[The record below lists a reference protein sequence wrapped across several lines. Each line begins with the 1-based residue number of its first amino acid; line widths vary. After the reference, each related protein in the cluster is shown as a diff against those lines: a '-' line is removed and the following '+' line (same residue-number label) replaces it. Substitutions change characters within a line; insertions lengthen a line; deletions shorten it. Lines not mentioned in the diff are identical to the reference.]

1 MQITSE
7 STVAPTRRL
16 VSADLGE
23 EVILLHLETG
33 LYYGLEN
40 VGARIWKLLQKP
52 VKVGEIESALLDE
65 YEVEPET
72 CHAEVVTLLQRL
84 IDQNLVEV
92 TGP

>member
-23 EVILLHLETG
+23 EVILLHLENG

-52 VKVGEIESALLDE
+52 VKVGEIERALLDE
-65 YEVEPET
+65 YDVEPET

>member
-23 EVILLHLETG
+23 EVILLHLENG

-40 VGARIWKLLQKP
+40 VGARIWKLLQNP

-65 YEVEPET
+65 YVVEPET
-72 CHAEVVTLLQRL
+72 CLAEVVTLLQRL